1 MTSSL
6 FKKVSILLFV
16 LLFGALALPA
26 AAAENVTTIEKT
38 VIDSGEQAYVQF
50 EIWLVLF
57 VLTFLFFFHSWIFI
71 RNTDITAVL
80 AFVFSGLTAAL
91 SGYIEFHS
99 VQVVAMTDGIAIVPI
114 SYIAHPPWL
123 QYIMIGM
130 SFIAILN
137 MWRVAK
143 DLYFPGRQQRRG

>member
-6 FKKVSILLFV
+6 LGKITILLFV
-16 LLFGALALPA
+16 LLFGASALPA
-26 AAAENVTTIEKT
+26 VAAENVTTIEKT

-57 VLTFLFFFHSWIFI
+57 ILTFAFFFHSWIFI

-80 AFVFSGLTAAL
+80 AFVFSGITAAL
-91 SGYIEFHS
+91 SGFIEFHS
-99 VQVVAMTDGIAIVPI
+99 VQVVAVTDGIGVVPV

-123 QYIMIGM
+123 QYIMIM
-130 SFIAILN
+130 MAFIAILN

-143 DLYFPGRQQRRG
+143 ELYFPGRQQRRG